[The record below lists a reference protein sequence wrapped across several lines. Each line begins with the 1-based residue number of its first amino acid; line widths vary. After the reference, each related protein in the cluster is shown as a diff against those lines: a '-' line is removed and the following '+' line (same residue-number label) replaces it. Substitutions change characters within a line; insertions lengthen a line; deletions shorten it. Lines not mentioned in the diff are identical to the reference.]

1 MTNTP
6 KLGRE
11 EKGRVANCCPTD
23 HIRYTGEFDKL
34 RGASSHAL
42 HASTV
47 KSEFYNSIDA
57 VVRASVNAGKYGD
70 HYPIRVENA
79 GRDDPRYIIEYIR
92 EASRILADIA
102 ENEHMLFNV
111 RKWKD

>member
-1 MTNTP
+1 MTDTP

-11 EKGRVANCCPTD
+11 EKGRVANSCPTD
-23 HIRYTGEFDKL
+23 YMTYTGEFDKL
-34 RGASSHAL
+34 RGASSHAF
-42 HASTV
+42 HASKV
-47 KSEFYNSIDA
+47 KSEFHNSIDA
-57 VVRASVNAGKYGD
+57 VVRASVQAGKYGD

-79 GRDDPRYIIEYIR
+79 ERDDPRYIIEYIR

-111 RKWKD
+111 RKWQD

>member
-1 MTNTP
+1 MTDTP

-11 EKGRVANCCPTD
+11 EKGRVALACPTD
-23 HIRYTGEFDKL
+23 YMTYTGEFDKL

-57 VVRASVNAGKYGD
+57 VVRASVQAGKYGD
-70 HYPIRVENA
+70 HYPIRVENVE
-79 GRDDPRYIIEYIR
+79 RDDPRYIIEYIR
-92 EASRILADIA
+92 EAARILADIA
-102 ENEHMLFNV
+102 ENEHRLFNV
-111 RKWKD
+111 RKCE